1 MVIAEAS
8 AIVTSIKATIEIVKG
23 LKSSND
29 SHTITQVQT
38 DILEKLFAIQM
49 DALALQEKH
58 SALID
63 DKEEL
68 IKKNEQFEQW
78 RNTESE
84 YELKELKT
92 GIFVY
97 SYKNSQQSVVPM
109 HWLCPQCWNDRKK
122 SILQSGFHDENVYEC
137 PQCKFVFHL

>member
-1 MVIAEAS
+1 MVIAEATF
-8 AIVTSIKATIEIVKG
+8 ILTSIKTTIDIVKE
-23 LKSSND
+23 LNSSHD
-29 SHTITQVQT
+29 SHTITQVQAEL
-38 DILEKLFAIQM
+38 LEKLLTIQTG
-49 DALALQEKH
+49 ALALQEKH
-58 SALID
+58 SALIH

-68 IKKNEQFEQW
+68 IKKIEEFEQW

-122 SILQSGFHDENVYEC
+122 SILQSGFHDESVYNC
-137 PQCKFVFHL
+137 PRCKFVFHL